1 MLFISS
7 IVGYT
12 PFAVCFCDFS
22 LIFLCVYFV
31 NLFIASVTKDNE
43 LIKFN
48 TNFTYSFLFT
58 INQQI
63 CGVVF

>member
-31 NLFIASVTKDNE
+31 NPFIASVTKDNE
-43 LIKFN
+43 LIKLTLILLIHF
-48 TNFTYSFLFT
+48 YL
-58 INQQI
+58 Q
-63 CGVVF
+63 